1 MVLSAARTRALS
13 AETCTCK
20 NFLVDLIRNDL
31 TRGVCKSVQ
40 GDMVAKTRADWALNE
55 MSLLDWGADFSKRAR
70 KSTKKESCNRL
81 EKLCVCLFMH
91 LQVIREGSV

>member
-20 NFLVDLIRNDL
+20 NFLVDLIRNNL

-40 GDMVAKTRADWALNE
+40 GDILAEIRADWGLNE
-55 MSLLDWGADFSKRAR
+55 MSSLGWGADFSKRVR
-70 KSTKKESCNRL
+70 KSTKKESCNHL
-81 EKLCVCLFMH
+81 EKFCVCLFMH
-91 LQVIREGSV
+91 LQVIKERSV